1 MSQLNIDEV
10 EKRTLAGLKDFQRA
24 TVERVDD
31 LFRHGQNRVLVA
43 DEVGMGKTL
52 IARGVIAKTARLR
65 MEEKD
70 DLFKVVYICSNQ
82 NIANQNIRKLD
93 VTGKNAM
100 HSVSDTRL
108 SMQHLRITEQ
118 AYTSAAKD
126 EYIQLIPLTPET
138 SFRMTAGGGSVQE
151 RALMFAILKRMP
163 DFKRHAAA
171 LEKLMVMDAVKA
183 WDGWARRNFENRVI
197 RCGKISNGNYPGN
210 VIQKI
215 VVDPGYE
222 DIRDMLLHHLKER
235 KSNKKLTHSNYYVM
249 NRLRVM
255 FARVS
260 VSMLEPDLVIMDEF
274 QRFKFLLSS
283 KDRQDS
289 ELGLLVQ
296 SFLGRQD
303 TRVLLLSATPY
314 KLYSTLEEIDEN
326 RQDEHFEEFFQV
338 MDFLFD
344 DAAKAAGFKEIWK
357 NYSMALSELKVG
369 NSAIIRLKEQAESAM
384 YQGVCRTERISVMDS
399 GDYTDDSSVK
409 NHLKVNENDIKAYIQ
424 MTQLLAKTGAKYTLP
439 VDYVKSCPYLMSFMK
454 KYKIKRD
461 IEREYRK
468 HPKVFGNES
477 EQTLLWLNRNRISKY
492 DELPK
497 TNARLEALKEKAFSN
512 GAERYLWVPPSMPY
526 YEMQGVYKDSRDF
539 SKILVFSSWEMVPR
553 MIGALVSYEAERLTI
568 GRLVHQIRNQDR
580 KNVGYFVEG
589 SRRYPTARLRFNV
602 SNGEVR
608 GMNLFAL
615 LYPSKTLAD
624 MYAPI
629 ESLNRHESLSAL
641 EKSIRLKVEEKLNV
655 IEEAYGYRE
664 NNREDVRWYYLAPM
678 LMDGVDDAKQ
688 WTYDIVREM
697 NADEEDTTA
706 ENGSTKD
713 KRNKGFMAHIDRLKH
728 YLDAP
733 EAIHLGRRPDDLEE
747 TLVNMVLGSPA
758 VCIYRSNGRSTA
770 RATALAKVFVNN
782 FNLPESTAIIDLAYG
797 RCRDDGSHWQNV
809 LKYCKDGCFQAMMD
823 EYIHMLKETA
833 GFQADGNLDQTV
845 HAMMMDALK
854 IHTATYIAD
863 TYSDFKKRIN
873 GENQREIGER
883 EADKYE
889 MDKRGTDKAGPDK
902 KNEGCRIRSS
912 YAVGFTKDVGD
923 NSKVVMRKENIR
935 NAFNS
940 PMRPFVLATTSI
952 GQEGLDFHHYCRV
965 VMHWNLPGNPID
977 LEQREGR
984 INRFKCLAIRQ
995 NVAEQYGKSS
1005 SMVFKRDI
1013 WTEMFDA
1020 AKAERHQGQSELV
1033 PFWCFGKNQS
1043 VKIERLV
1050 PMYPMSRDEVNYER
1064 LIKILSLYRLTLGQ
1078 ARQEELL
1085 EYLFREFEDTG
1096 KLKELFINLSPFSKG
1111 KEG

>member
-82 NIANQNIRKLD
+82 NIASQNIRKLD

-108 SMQHLRITEQ
+108 SMQHLRIMEQ
-118 AYTSAAKD
+118 AYTSAAKE
-126 EYIQLIPLTPET
+126 EYIQLIPLTPVT

-163 DFKRHAAA
+163 DFKRHTAS

-183 WDGWARRNFENRVI
+183 WDGWARRSFENRVI

-215 VVDPGYE
+215 VEDPGYE

-283 KDRQDS
+283 KDHQDS

-344 DAAKAAGFKEIWK
+344 DVAKAVGFKEIWN

-369 NSAIIRLKEQAESAM
+369 NSAIIRLKKQAENAM

-409 NHLKVNENDIKAYIQ
+409 NHLEVNENDINSYIQ
-424 MTQLLAKTGAKYTLP
+424 MTQLLAKTDAKYILP

-468 HPKVFGNES
+468 HPETFGNES
-477 EQTLLWLNRNRISKY
+477 EQNLLWLNRNRISKY

-497 TNARLEALKEKAFSN
+497 TNARLEALKEKAFIN

-526 YEMQGVYKDSRDF
+526 YEMQGVYKNSRDF

-580 KNVGYFVEG
+580 KNAGYFVEG

-615 LYPSKTLAD
+615 LYPSKILAD

-629 ESLNRHESLSAL
+629 ESLNRHESLEVL

-678 LMDGVDDAKQ
+678 LMDGVGDAKQ

-697 NADEEDTTA
+697 NADEADTTA
-706 ENGSTKD
+706 ENVSTKD
-713 KRNKGFMAHIDRLKH
+713 KKNKGFMAHIDRLKY

-733 EAIHLGRRPDDLEE
+733 EVIHLGRRPDDLEE

-833 GFQADGNLDQTV
+833 GFQADDNLDQTV
-845 HAMMMDALK
+845 HAMMMDSLK

-863 TYSDFKKRIN
+863 TYPDFKKRIN
-873 GENQREIGER
+873 GENQRKSGER
-883 EADKYE
+883 KFDKH
-889 MDKRGTDKAGPDK
+889 GTDRTDK
-902 KNEGCRIRSS
+902 KNEGCRVRSS

-1020 AKAERHQGQSELV
+1020 AKAERQQGQSELV

-1050 PMYPMSRDEVNYER
+1050 SMYPMSRDEVNYER
-1064 LIKILSLYRLTLGQ
+1064 LIKILSLYRLTFGQ

-1111 KEG
+1111 REG

>member
-82 NIANQNIRKLD
+82 NIASQNIRKLD

-108 SMQHLRITEQ
+108 SMQHLRIMEQ
-118 AYTSAAKD
+118 AYTSAAKE
-126 EYIQLIPLTPET
+126 EYIQLIPLTPVT
-138 SFRMTAGGGSVQE
+138 SFRMTAGGGSAQE

-163 DFKRHAAA
+163 DFKRHTAS

-183 WDGWARRNFENRVI
+183 WDGWARRSFENRVI

-215 VVDPGYE
+215 VEDPGYE

-274 QRFKFLLSS
+274 QRFKFLLSF
-283 KDRQDS
+283 KDHQDS

-344 DAAKAAGFKEIWK
+344 DVAKAVGFKEIWN

-369 NSAIIRLKEQAESAM
+369 NSAIIRLKKQAENAM

-409 NHLKVNENDIKAYIQ
+409 NHLEVNENDINSYIQ
-424 MTQLLAKTGAKYTLP
+424 MTQLLAKTDTKYILP

-468 HPKVFGNES
+468 HPETFGNES
-477 EQTLLWLNRNRISKY
+477 EQNLLWLNRNRISKY

-497 TNARLEALKEKAFSN
+497 TNARLEALKEKAFIN

-526 YEMQGVYKDSRDF
+526 YEMQGVYKNSRDF

-580 KNVGYFVEG
+580 KNAGYFVEG

-615 LYPSKTLAD
+615 LYPSKILAD

-629 ESLNRHESLSAL
+629 ESLNRHESLEVL

-678 LMDGVDDAKQ
+678 LMDGVGDAKQ

-697 NADEEDTTA
+697 NADEADTTA
-706 ENGSTKD
+706 ENVSTKD
-713 KRNKGFMAHIDRLKH
+713 KKNKGFMAHIDRLKY

-733 EAIHLGRRPDDLEE
+733 EVIHLGRRPDDLEE

-782 FNLPESTAIIDLAYG
+782 FNLQESTAIIDLAYG

-833 GFQADGNLDQTV
+833 GFQADDNLDQTV
-845 HAMMMDALK
+845 HAMMMDSLK

-863 TYSDFKKRIN
+863 TYPDFKKRIN
-873 GENQREIGER
+873 GENQRKSGER
-883 EADKYE
+883 KSDKH
-889 MDKRGTDKAGPDK
+889 GTDRTDK
-902 KNEGCRIRSS
+902 KNEGCRVRSS

-1020 AKAERHQGQSELV
+1020 AKAERQQGQSELV

-1111 KEG
+1111 REG